1 MFSDFADEYLASPI
15 HAQKKQ
21 SRQASER
28 VILEYWKALS
38 WAAPA
43 SIESPR

>member
-21 SRQASER
+21 STRDSER
-28 VILEYWKALS
+28 VILEYWKI
-38 WAAPA
+38 APGRRP
-43 SIESPR
+43 PR